1 MTWNIHK
8 NNPFRQ
14 VLDNGL
20 VIIVQEN
27 HAIPAISISGF
38 VKAGGMYDSQP
49 PAPFDKGDEQAGCA
63 DFVANML
70 TRGTKNRTWQQIA
83 EETESVGASIGVGCG
98 MDAASFSARSLSKDF
113 ALALDIL
120 SDVLRNPTFPEEEIQ
135 KHRNQMLSSFKSWD
149 DNPAQVGE
157 KELRV
162 SIYPS
167 GHPYHRRLQGYEE
180 TISKF
185 GRYNLLDFHRRYYRP
200 EATILAVVGDIDANE
215 AIAKIREL
223 FGDWRS
229 VVDPPAAFV
238 IPPVEMREAS
248 KKIVSM
254 MDKSQV
260 EIFLGH
266 KGISRTNPDFY
277 AVDLMNRILGG
288 SAGLGRLFNYVRD
301 VQGLAYG
308 VWSSFSAGIGEGP
321 FIATA
326 GVNPQNVEQ
335 AIQSILNE
343 ISRLRNDGI
352 TEQELADAKEM
363 LIGNFSLSMETSS
376 GIANVLL
383 TSEMF
388 ELGLDYPK
396 RHEQIYRAITK
407 EQVEQAAR
415 EYLHPEKCSLV
426 IAGPYTELGSRK

>member
-8 NNPFRQ
+8 NNPLRQ

-20 VIIVQEN
+20 VVIVHEN
-27 HAIPAISISGF
+27 HAIPAISISGL
-38 VKAGGMYDSQP
+38 VKAGGMYDS
-49 PAPFDKGDEQAGCA
+49 DEQAGCA
-63 DFVANML
+63 DFVASML

-83 EETESVGASIGVGCG
+83 EETESVGASIGIGCG
-98 MDAASFSARSLSKDF
+98 MESVRFSARSLSKDF
-113 ALALDIL
+113 DLTLNIL
-120 SDVLRNPTFPEEEIQ
+120 SDILRNPNFPYEEIQ
-135 KHRNQMLSSFKSWD
+135 KHRNRMFSLFQSWN
-149 DNPAQVGE
+149 DNPAKVGE
-157 KELRV
+157 KELRA
-162 SIYPS
+162 SIYPT

-200 EATILAVVGDIDANE
+200 DATILVVVGDIDANE
-215 AIAKIREL
+215 AITKIREL
-223 FGDWRS
+223 FVDWRS
-229 VVDPPAAFV
+229 EGKPADFV
-238 IPPVEMREAS
+238 IPPVEMSEAS
-248 KKIVSM
+248 RKIVPM

-260 EIFLGH
+260 EIYLGH
-266 KGISRTNPDFY
+266 KGISRTNIDFY
-277 AVDLMNRILGG
+277 AVDVMNRILGG

-308 VWSSFSAGIGEGP
+308 VWSSFSTGLGEGP
-321 FIATA
+321 FIARA
-326 GVNPQNVEQ
+326 GVNPQNVER

-352 TEQELADAKEM
+352 TEPELADAKEM

-383 TSEMF
+383 SAEIY

-396 RHEQIYRAITK
+396 RYEQIYQAITK

-415 EYLHPEKCSLV
+415 KYLHPEKCSLV
-426 IAGPYTELGSRK
+426 IAGPYTE